1 MRIKKVSALIFAFLL
16 MMNIAGFASARAS
29 EYFSYTAVYAFA
41 KDDGEI
47 LIEYDIDPT
56 HKMLECGARAVWVY
70 EQQSGGDY
78 EEVFEYLMEDYPDMI
93 QYDSIIGD
101 GQVTYPGTPGK
112 KYYALVALYA
122 KDKYGSET
130 ISFYTNVVT
139 ARN

>member
-1 MRIKKVSALIFAFLL
+1 MKKKTIAIFFTVLLITS
-16 MMNIAGFASARAS
+16 ISGFAAARAS
-29 EYFSYTAVYAFA
+29 EYFSCTAVYATA
-41 KDDGEI
+41 LDDGEI
-47 LIEYDIDPT
+47 LVEYDIDAT
-56 HKMLECGARAVWVY
+56 HYMLECGARAVWIY
-70 EQQSGGDY
+70 EQQNDGDY

-93 QYDSIIGD
+93 QYNSIIGD

>member
-1 MRIKKVSALIFAFLL
+1 MKKKTIAIFFAVLLITS
-16 MMNIAGFASARAS
+16 ISGFAAARAS
-29 EYFSYTAVYAFA
+29 EYFSCTAVYAFA
-41 KDDGEI
+41 LDDGEI

-56 HKMLECGARAVWVY
+56 HTMLECGARAVWIY
-70 EQQSGGDY
+70 EQQSDGDY

-93 QYDSIIGD
+93 QYGSIIGD

-122 KDKYGSET
+122 KDQYGSEI

>member
-1 MRIKKVSALIFAFLL
+1 MRKRIVVLVSILLLIVSLTS
-16 MMNIAGFASARAS
+16 FASARAS
-29 EYFSYTAVYAFA
+29 EYFSYTSVYATA
-41 KDDGEI
+41 LDDGEV

-56 HKMLECGARAVWVY
+56 HTMLECGARAVWVY

-93 QYDSIIGD
+93 QYNSIIGD

>member
-1 MRIKKVSALIFAFLL
+1 MKKKTIAIFFAILLITS
-16 MMNIAGFASARAS
+16 ISGFAAARAS
-29 EYFSYTAVYAFA
+29 EYFSCTAVYATA
-41 KDDGEI
+41 LDDGEV

-56 HKMLECGARAVWVY
+56 HRMLECGARAVWVY
-70 EQQSGGDY
+70 EQQSNGDY

-122 KDKYGSET
+122 KDQYGSET
-130 ISFYTNVVT
+130 IYFETNVVT
-139 ARN
+139 AHN

>member
-1 MRIKKVSALIFAFLL
+1 MKKRVPVLIFIVILL
-16 MMNIAGFASARAS
+16 VSISTTAHARAS
-29 EYFSYTAVYAFA
+29 EYFGCTAVYATA
-41 KDDGEI
+41 LDDGEV
-47 LIEYDIDPT
+47 LIEYDIDQT
-56 HKMLECGARAVWVY
+56 HRMLECGARAVWVY
-70 EQQSGGDY
+70 EQQSNGDY

-112 KYYALVALYA
+112 TYYALVALYA
-122 KDKYGSET
+122 KDQYGSEI

>member
-1 MRIKKVSALIFAFLL
+1 MRIKKVSSLVFAFLL

-56 HKMLECGARAVWVY
+56 HRMLECGARVIWIY
-70 EQQSGGDY
+70 EGQNNSGY
-78 EEVFEYLMEDYPDMI
+78 EVVRTYRMEDYPNMI
-93 QYDSIIGD
+93 QHNTIIGD
-101 GQVTYPGTPGK
+101 GEVTYSGTPGK
-112 KYYALVALYA
+112 DYYALVGVYA
-122 KDKYGSET
+122 KDQYGSET
-130 ISFYTNVVT
+130 IYFETNVVT